1 MHEQHFQDMA
11 RSPGS
16 VGDVLRLIRVSDTTS
31 RSSIARSTGLAP
43 STASARVDAL
53 TSLGLVRESG
63 AEGSRGGRRARR
75 LELVADAGFVAAA
88 DLGAHHVRIVLTDLA
103 GTVLAD
109 TDALEH
115 GAGTVPVAAGPRAS
129 VAALWQRFVELA
141 RDSGLDMDR
150 FRGAAISIPAPV
162 SYPGGSIATPSF
174 EPSWHGA
181 VLPELFAEYTD
192 VPVLV
197 ENDANLIALAEHPEP
212 DRSGTLVAVKLGTRI
227 GAGVLLDGR
236 LHRGVSGAAGEI
248 SHTPVDGEAAI
259 GCTCGVPD
267 CLESVA
273 SGGAVVARLRATG
286 REVGTTGD
294 VLALAA
300 QGDPVVLD
308 ELRRA
313 GEHIGRVL
321 SGIVNFCNPSEVVL
335 AGAMSASSVLV
346 ATIRGELYRSCL
358 PMVADALD
366 VRASREPRDAG
377 IRGATVLAVDEV
389 LAPTRIDEMV
399 RTAAERTA

>member
-1 MHEQHFQDMA
+1 
-11 RSPGS
+11 
-16 VGDVLRLIRVSDTTS
+16 V
-31 RSSIARSTGLAP
+31 
-43 STASARVDAL
+43 
-53 TSLGLVRESG
+53 
-63 AEGSRGGRRARR
+63 
-75 LELVADAGFVAAA
+75 
-88 DLGAHHVRIVLTDLA
+88 IV
-103 GTVLAD
+103 D
-109 TDALEH
+109 TDDLEH
-115 GAGTVPVAAGPRAS
+115 GAGPIPVEAGPRAA
-129 VAALWQRFVELA
+129 VAALWERFVELA
-141 RDSGLDMDR
+141 DDSGLDRAR
-150 FRGAAISIPAPV
+150 FRGAAISVPAPV

-192 VPVLV
+192 APVLV
-197 ENDANLIALAEHPEP
+197 ENDANLIALSERPEP
-212 DRSGTLVAVKLGTRI
+212 DRTSTLVAVKLGTRI

-236 LHRGVSGAAGEI
+236 LHRGVSGAAGEL

-273 SGGAVVARLRATG
+273 SGGAVAARLRAAG
-286 REVGTTGD
+286 RTVVGTGD

-300 QGDPVVLD
+300 QGDAVVLD

-321 SGIVNFCNPSEVVL
+321 AGIVNFCNPSDVVF

-366 VRASREPRDAG
+366 VRASRSPRDAG
-377 IRGATVLAVDEV
+377 IRGATVLALDEV
-389 LAPTRIDEMV
+389 LAPTRIDELV

>member
-1 MHEQHFQDMA
+1 MHDQHFQDMA
-11 RSPGS
+11 WSPGS
-16 VGDVLRLIRVSDTTS
+16 PGAVLRLIRVSDTTS

-103 GTVLAD
+103 GTVIVD
-109 TDALEH
+109 TDDLEH
-115 GAGTVPVAAGPRAS
+115 GAGPIPVEAGPRAA
-129 VAALWQRFVELA
+129 VAALWERFVELA
-141 RDSGLDMDR
+141 DDSGLDRAR
-150 FRGAAISIPAPV
+150 FRGAAISVPAPV

-181 VLPELFAEYTD
+181 VLPELFAEHTD
-192 VPVLV
+192 APVLV
-197 ENDANLIALAEHPEP
+197 ENDANLIALSERPEP
-212 DRSGTLVAVKLGTRI
+212 DRTSTLVAVKLGTRI

-236 LHRGVSGAAGEI
+236 LHRGVSGAAGEL

-273 SGGAVVARLRATG
+273 SGGAVAARLRAAG
-286 REVGTTGD
+286 RTVVGTGD

-300 QGDPVVLD
+300 QGDAVVLD

-321 SGIVNFCNPSEVVL
+321 AGIVNFCNPSDVVF

-366 VRASREPRDAG
+366 VRASRSPRDAG
-377 IRGATVLAVDEV
+377 IRGATVLALDEV
-389 LAPTRIDEMV
+389 LAPTRIDELV

>member
-1 MHEQHFQDMA
+1 MTERHYQDMG

-16 VGDVLRLIRVSDTTS
+16 AGDVLRLIRSSDTTS

-75 LELVADAGFVAAA
+75 LELAADAGFVAAA
-88 DLGAHHVRIVLTDLA
+88 DLGAHHVRIVLSDLA

-115 GAGTVPVAAGPRAS
+115 GSGTVPVASGPRAS

-141 RDSGLDMDR
+141 TENGLDMAR
-150 FRGAAISIPAPV
+150 FRGAAISVPAPV
-162 SYPGGSIATPSF
+162 SYPGGSVATPSF

-192 VPVLV
+192 VAVLV
-197 ENDANLIALAEHPEP
+197 ENDANLIAVAERREG
-212 DRSGTLVAVKLGTRI
+212 DDAATLVAVKLGTRI

-236 LHRGVSGAAGEI
+236 LHRGVGGAAGEI
-248 SHTPVDGEAAI
+248 SHTAVDGRASI
-259 GCTCGVPD
+259 GCTCGVPN

-286 REVGTTGD
+286 HRVDGTRD
-294 VLALAA
+294 LLALAA
-300 QGDPVVLD
+300 QGDTVVLD

-321 SGIVNFCNPSEVVL
+321 AGIVNFCNPSDVVL
-335 AGAMSASSVLV
+335 AGTMSASGALV
-346 ATIRGELYRSCL
+346 STIRGELYRSCL
-358 PMVADALD
+358 PMVADDLD
-366 VRASREPRDAG
+366 VRASAAPRDAG
-377 IRGATVLAVDEV
+377 IRGATLLAIDEV
-389 LAPTRIDEMV
+389 LAPTRIDELV
-399 RTAAERTA
+399 RIAAERSA